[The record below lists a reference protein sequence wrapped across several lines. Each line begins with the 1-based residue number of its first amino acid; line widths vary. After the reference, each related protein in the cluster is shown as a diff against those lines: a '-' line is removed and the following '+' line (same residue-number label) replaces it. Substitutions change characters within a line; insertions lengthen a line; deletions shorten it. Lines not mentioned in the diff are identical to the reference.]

1 MSLSQSLLRLR
12 TLPAMPRIAS
22 EILSLRIATEE
33 GEKALL
39 DLIRKDPAIS
49 AKVIGLAN
57 SPAFGTT
64 KKIVS
69 VNDAAARLGIRRIKM
84 TALSFAM
91 MTTMVRTPGGL
102 LNSDCL
108 WRHSLAVTMTMH
120 TLTRYM
126 PEAMRPMEDD
136 LFLAG
141 LLHDIGFLVLDSID
155 PLLSDSFHARIE
167 AENAPQTEEIE
178 KGMLEVD
185 HGELGAEL
193 AEHWGLPQTITEVLR
208 YHHHPEKNSGTM
220 VKMACL
226 AEKLLPTFGNPE
238 NQLPISLEEWRSI
251 GIDPERQGEIS
262 EKAKLHARDVAE
274 SLG

>member
-12 TLPAMPRIAS
+12 ALPAMPRIAS

-33 GEKALL
+33 GGTALL

-64 KKIVS
+64 KRIVS

-91 MTTMVRTPGGL
+91 MATMVRTPGGV
-102 LNSDCL
+102 LNADCL
-108 WRHSLAVTMTMH
+108 WRHSLAVAMTMH
-120 TLTRYM
+120 TLSRYM
-126 PEAMRPMEDD
+126 PEAMRPMEDE

-155 PLLSDSFHARIE
+155 PMLSDSFHARIE
-167 AENAPQTEEIE
+167 AENAPQAEEIE
-178 KGMLEVD
+178 TGMLEVD
-185 HGELGAEL
+185 HGEMGAEL
-193 AEHWGLPQTITEVLR
+193 AKQWGLPQTIIDVLW
-208 YHHHPEKNSGTM
+208 HHHDPEKNSGPM
-220 VKMACL
+220 VRMACL
-226 AEKLLPTFGNPE
+226 AEKLLPTFGDPE
-238 NQLPISLEEWRSI
+238 NQLPVPAEEWRSI
-251 GIDPERQGEIS
+251 GIDPEKQGEIS
-262 EKAKLHARDVAE
+262 EKARQHAREVSE
-274 SLG
+274 FLG